1 MTANEAREMAKK
13 FHEEKVKRNHEEA
26 QKVRKGMDTKIA
38 EAANNGSNYT
48 SLAVPGNH
56 TIWTIVKKMLQDDG
70 FEVSR
75 CGNDE
80 KIFYVKW

>member
-1 MTANEAREMAKK
+1 MTANEARELVKK
-13 FHEEKVKRNHEEA
+13 FHEREAKRNHEEA
-26 QKVRKGMDTKIA
+26 QKVKELMDTVIA

-75 CGNDE
+75 GNDD
-80 KIFYVKW
+80 KIFFVKW

>member
-1 MTANEAREMAKK
+1 MTANEARELVKK
-13 FHEEKVKRNHEEA
+13 FHEREAKRNHEEA
-26 QKVRKGMDTKIA
+26 QKVKEEMDAKIA

-48 SLAVPGNH
+48 GLAVPNSH

-75 CGNDE
+75 RSNDD
-80 KIFYVKW
+80 KVFFVKW